1 MMQAYMI
8 YAQESVARMIA
19 GKLTKSY
26 GVEYLVEKVTT
37 CFKVRPMSVTAKP
50 PKPAPKMMG
59 ADFSKT
65 PKAVKTWA
73 QGDAVIIEM
82 KFRGE
87 STSYVDAW
95 TDDGKPISFGK
106 STLIAW
112 DIVQA
117 GERVLLKMPV
127 SIAKKRGLLK

>member
-1 MMQAYMI
+1 MKMMQASMI

-19 GKLTKSY
+19 GKLSKSK

-37 CFKVRPMSVTAKP
+37 GFRV
-50 PKPAPKMMG
+50 APKV
-59 ADFSKT
+59 A
-65 PKAVKTWA
+65 PKVVLKAPKIIKEAEITSPKLVKTWA
-73 QGDAVIIEM
+73 QGDAVVIAL

-87 STSYVDAW
+87 SPAYVDAW
-95 TDDGKPISFGK
+95 TENGKPISFGK

-112 DIVQA
+112 ELD
-117 GERVLLKMPV
+117 GDYVLLKMPV

>member
-1 MMQAYMI
+1 MMQASMI

-19 GKLTKSY
+19 GKMTKSK

-37 CFKVRPMSVTAKP
+37 GFQVRPKSVTAKP
-50 PKPAPKMMG
+50 PKPVAKPAPKTIM
-59 ADFSKT
+59 A
-65 PKAVKTWA
+65 TWA
-73 QGDAVIIEM
+73 HGDAVVIEM

-127 SIAKKRGLLK
+127 HIAKKRGLLK